1 MNVLEFIEKNG
12 GVLRL
17 QDVISVFSDDSKT
30 ESNKFGK
37 NLYFDME
44 TSGTS
49 EPKRC
54 STTPK
59 NINAEELFRRKT

>member
-1 MNVLEFIEKNG
+1 MDFIEKNG

-17 QDVISVFSDDSKT
+17 QDVISEDSKT
-30 ESNKFGK
+30 ESNKYGK
-37 NLYFDME
+37 NLYFDVE
-44 TSGTS
+44 TSGSS